1 MSDSSNEQDTRLDS
15 IEESLGKLLEYA
27 ADTAR
32 TLATMDGTLPQ
43 RDTLDTLTQ
52 AVAETIHSIG
62 RDLHDAV
69 DALPVPPEFQPEHI
83 AAAIHIDSSEEETMS
98 D

>member
-1 MSDSSNEQDTRLDS
+1 MSDLPHEQDTRLNN
-15 IEESLGKLLEYA
+15 IEESLSKLLEYA

-43 RDTLDTLTQ
+43 RDNLDTLTQ

-69 DALPVPPEFQPEHI
+69 DALPVPTEFHPEHI
-83 AAAIHIDSSEEETMS
+83 AAAIHTSSCEEDSMS